1 MVGSVSQCVVSLL
14 NTKILKFK
22 IKHALKLFVL
32 LMGYLH
38 TAQAGLKPTGSSC
51 FSLPSRLSF
60 YCDFTFHNQMY
71 KDLGDITTKSKMEE
85 SPAK

>member
-1 MVGSVSQCVVSLL
+1 
-14 NTKILKFK
+14 
-22 IKHALKLFVL
+22 
-32 LMGYLH
+32 
-38 TAQAGLKPTGSSC
+38 
-51 FSLPSRLSF
+51 LSF